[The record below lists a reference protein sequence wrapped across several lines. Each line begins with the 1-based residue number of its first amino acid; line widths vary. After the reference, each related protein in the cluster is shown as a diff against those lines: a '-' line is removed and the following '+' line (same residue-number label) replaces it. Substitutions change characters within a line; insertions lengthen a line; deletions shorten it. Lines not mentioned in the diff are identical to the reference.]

1 MPRVRTDCM
10 RGTGSASAARA
21 HVSTAH
27 WIHAMPLSA
36 AQLKHLEARLHEE
49 RTRLV
54 SQLRDFIE
62 TESAEDSQDL
72 AGDLSKFPT
81 HPADI
86 GTDAASEELELSIST
101 RVSAEISEID
111 AALERILSSPE
122 TFGIDEQTGEAIPFE
137 RLDIIPYARIA
148 VER

>member
-1 MPRVRTDCM
+1 LHVRQ
-10 RGTGSASAARA
+10 GILPSAGARLLTIIRIC
-21 HVSTAH
+21 S
-27 WIHAMPLSA
+27 MPLTA
-36 AQLKHLEARLHEE
+36 AQLKHLEMRLNDERARLLGQLHEF
-49 RTRLV
+49 T
-54 SQLRDFIE
+54 D
-62 TESAEDSQDL
+62 TESVEDSQDL

-86 GTDAASEELELSIST
+86 GTDMANEELEASIST

-111 AALERILSSPE
+111 AALDRITTSPE
-122 TFGIDEQTGEAIPFE
+122 TFGVDEQTGDDIPFE